1 LVTSLAEW
9 WLSRI
14 RLDEANNK
22 LLHTEGV
29 CFGRTCACE
38 SEKIV
43 TNLIIAVAKEPPFPN
58 GADAPFE
65 NSRLFGL
72 IQYR

>member
-1 LVTSLAEW
+1 MQL
-9 WLSRI
+9 LSRI
-14 RLDEANNK
+14 RLDDTNNK
-22 LLHTEGV
+22 LLYIQGV
-29 CFGRTCACE
+29 SFGRTCACE